1 MKLLLLIV
9 LLFFI
14 GCEDKTFTRI
24 YQKEQV
30 GKAIPALSISE
41 NNQTIKTM
49 AEKVIQQYFIL
60 QVGAAYVLEIESSSY
75 PKKCNNPNATAYD
88 ATYDGFVKLTL
99 LKNMKRLYMCQKDYH
114 GDLNPSI
121 INALIKQMKRDLD
134 LP

>member
-1 MKLLLLIV
+1 MRVLVLIA
-9 LLFFI
+9 LLFL

-24 YQKEQV
+24 YQTEYV
-30 GKAIPALSISE
+30 GKPIPALSISE

-49 AEKVIQQYFIL
+49 AEKVIQKYFTL

-88 ATYDGFVKLTL
+88 ATYDGYIKLTL

-121 INALIKQMKRDLD
+121 INDLITQMREDLAL
-134 LP
+134 P